1 MLRSLVSAA
10 FLFTA
15 LILRSQV
22 FSYQVID
29 PLQSVLTH
37 LAGPNVLITAA
48 GIQNDP
54 VLFATFHDSTAS
66 IGLDSGL
73 VLVNGAHFVVMG
85 PNNVPNASFGTFPGP
100 FDQDLANLSVPYG
113 PTLDVSRLDINL
125 VPLGDTLSLRYV
137 FGSEEY
143 DEWVCS
149 VKDDRIAFFLDGP
162 GISGPFLGNAINIAL
177 LPSGLPVTVNTVNSG
192 LPGINGNAG
201 LCFLNA
207 GWPQDTTYY
216 INNDFGLGTQFDA
229 YTTVLTARAVVVPGE
244 TYHLKIII
252 ADLDDDNFDSA
263 VFLEAGSLR
272 CNELPTMLQEATG
285 DDAPLIWADASG
297 MLHVLNDGLTAPV
310 RVRVFDPVGRLLA
323 HDLAA
328 SNGARWSLPLDNV
341 QGTLLVEVT
350 AGGQRITGRI
360 FVP

>member
-1 MLRSLVSAA
+1 MRSLALTS
-10 FLFTA
+10 FLCTA
-15 LILRSQV
+15 TIAHAQV
-22 FSYQVID
+22 VSYQVVD
-29 PLQSVLTH
+29 PLQSVLSH
-37 LAGPNVLITAA
+37 LAGPNVIVTAA

-54 VLFATFHDSTAS
+54 VLFATFIDSTAS

-192 LPGINGNAG
+192 QPGINGNAG
-201 LCFLNA
+201 LCFLNV
-207 GWPQDTTYY
+207 GWPQDTSYY
-216 INNDFGLGTQFDA
+216 INNDFGLGTQLDA

-272 CNELPTMLQEATG
+272 CNELPTMLPEATG
-285 DDAPLIWADASG
+285 DGAPLIWADASG
-297 MLHVLNDGLTAPV
+297 MFHVLNDGLAAPV
-310 RVRVFDPVGRLLA
+310 RVRVFDPVGRLLVE
-323 HDLAA
+323 DIAA
-328 SNGARWSLPLDNV
+328 QNGARWSLPLQDAK
-341 QGTLLVEVT
+341 GTLLVEVS
-350 AGGQRITGRI
+350 AGEERITGRI
-360 FVP
+360 FMP